1 MVEKTIGLHETKK
14 RYNNILEVML
24 DNQYF
29 KKYLADRDV
38 DLDQHLEVEKHCT
51 LEIDPCLFETFANT
65 HRNEATVK
73 SWHPRPFLSNMGN
86 EQAINANWIGYNKY
100 NTTESNWGLEDKHN
114 KVLAEM
120 VGRHNF
126 EALNLDYEKVLVRL
140 LEYMPGHSL
149 PLHSDG
155 LEGFKKLYGEA
166 QPTRFFVA
174 VSEWDWGH
182 VLQVHDNVIAN
193 WSPGDTYIIP
203 PNVFHASANF
213 GIAPKYTLTITGVKK

>member
-1 MVEKTIGLHETKK
+1 
-14 RYNNILEVML
+14 ML

-29 KKYLADRDV
+29 KKYLADREV
-38 DLDQHLEVEKHCT
+38 DLGQHLAVEKHCT
-51 LEIDPCLFETFANT
+51 LEIDSNEFEAFANT
-65 HRNEATVK
+65 HRDEATTK
-73 SWHPRPFLSNMGN
+73 SWHPRPFLSDMGN
-86 EQAINANWIGYNKY
+86 EQAINANWIGYNKH
-100 NTTESNWGLEDKHN
+100 NTSESNWGLEDKHN
-114 KVLAEM
+114 QILREM

-155 LEGFKKLYGEA
+155 LEGLKKLYGEA

-193 WSPGDTYIIP
+193 WAPGDAYIIP
-203 PNVFHASANF
+203 PGVFHASANF
-213 GIAPKYTLTITGVKK
+213 GISPKYTLTLTGIRKDVS

>member
-1 MVEKTIGLHETKK
+1 MVEETISLSETQK
-14 RYNNILEVML
+14 RHINIFKIML

-38 DLDQHLEVEKHCT
+38 DLRQHLDVEKHCT
-51 LEIDPCLFETFANT
+51 LEIDSNEFEAFANT
-65 HRNEATVK
+65 HRDEATVK
-73 SWHPRPFLSNMGN
+73 SWHPRPFLSDMGN
-86 EQAINANWIGYNKY
+86 EQAINANWIGYNKH
-100 NTTESNWGLEDKHN
+100 NTSESNWGLEDKHN
-114 KVLAEM
+114 QMLREM

-203 PNVFHASANF
+203 PNVFHTSANF
-213 GIAPKYTLTITGVKK
+213 GIAPKYTLTITGVTK